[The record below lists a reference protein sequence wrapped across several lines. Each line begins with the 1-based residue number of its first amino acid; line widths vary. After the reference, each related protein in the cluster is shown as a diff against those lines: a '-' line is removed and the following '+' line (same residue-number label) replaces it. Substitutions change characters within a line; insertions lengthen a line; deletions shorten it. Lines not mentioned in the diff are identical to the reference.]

1 MAERLVGGAHRGRRV
16 TVHVGDLVPRR
27 DPPAGAPQ
35 RARAERR
42 VLDVVIEHRRWRNAL
57 VTDAGQPAILARA
70 QRDRLYRRRLVAD
83 HRVHLC
89 AGELQSHR
97 SLQHLR
103 RERRQQGMWPDI
115 GLAAEAAAQEMG
127 HDVDLLRRYAEHD
140 RHQLLGAEDVLGG
153 FIEGE
158 RTVGVPDR
166 RRRVRLHLVVVAI
179 GRRVGSLDADRGSRD
194 CLLGIPDRRRDRPQE
209 LRRVDGVLRRLRTEH
224 HRALRLVLDPNQRG
238 GMGRLVE
245 RRGDHQRNRLAG
257 IVDPLILKR
266 QIRLPMRVKVAP
278 GLWRRVHARHASM
291 GEHRQHAR
299 HLFGDGSVDRHRPAV
314 RDGAGNDRG
323 VRRVCER
330 NIRRVARGAGHL
342 EPPVEP

>member
-16 TVHVGDLVPRR
+16 TVDVSDLVPRR

-57 VTDAGQPAILARA
+57 VTDASQPAILARA

-127 HDVDLLRRYAEHD
+127 HDVDLLRQGLSLATYPAGGARGE
-140 RHQLLGAEDVLGG
+140 GAEA
-153 FIEGE
+153 
-158 RTVGVPDR
+158 T
-166 RRRVRLHLVVVAI
+166 
-179 GRRVGSLDADRGSRD
+179 
-194 CLLGIPDRRRDRPQE
+194 
-209 LRRVDGVLRRLRTEH
+209 
-224 HRALRLVLDPNQRG
+224 
-238 GMGRLVE
+238 
-245 RRGDHQRNRLAG
+245 
-257 IVDPLILKR
+257 
-266 QIRLPMRVKVAP
+266 
-278 GLWRRVHARHASM
+278 
-291 GEHRQHAR
+291 
-299 HLFGDGSVDRHRPAV
+299 
-314 RDGAGNDRG
+314 
-323 VRRVCER
+323 
-330 NIRRVARGAGHL
+330 
-342 EPPVEP
+342 